1 MAQFTWTFDAP
12 SGVFKSHAMSE
23 QLRFAAIAETKGMQ
37 FVVTEP
43 GYGKKRGES
52 VTISR
57 ISRLTVPTSG
67 QLQETVSIPED
78 VLTMTT
84 VSITVVEWG
93 RAVPYTSLST
103 DLNEFNME
111 NIVQRALRDQ
121 MKVVLDNAAFSAFK
135 TCQIKMEMTGV
146 ASVNFDTNGT
156 ASQTATANFNVY
168 GVEQARDYLYTTLNC
183 PPFEGDDYIG
193 LVSTK
198 AKRGVMTDPAWEPWH
213 RYTDPEA
220 KYNSEIGRLEN
231 VRFIEINNTG
241 ALSAN
246 PGASQTV
253 QGEGLI
259 FGADAVA
266 IAVAEDPELRARI
279 PTDYGRSRGVAWY
292 GILQFGLI
300 WTTANAG
307 EARVVHLTSA

>member
-1 MAQFTWTFDAP
+1 MSQFTWSFDAP

-23 QLRFAAIAETKGMQ
+23 QLRYAAIAETKGMQ
-37 FVVTEP
+37 FVTTEP

-57 ISRLTVPTSG
+57 ISRLAIPTTG
-67 QLQETVSIPED
+67 QLLETVQIPED
-78 VLTMTT
+78 VLTLTT
-84 VSITVVEWG
+84 VSITVAEWG
-93 RAVPYTSLST
+93 RSVPYTSLST

-111 NIVQRALRDQ
+111 SIVQRALRDQ
-121 MKVVLDNAAFSAFK
+121 MKIILDNACFTAFK
-135 TCQIKMEMTGV
+135 TAKIKMTMTGV

-156 ASQTATANFNVY
+156 VSQTAAANFNVY
-168 GVEQARDYLYTTLNC
+168 GVEQARDYLYTTLQT

-198 AKRGVMTDPAWEPWH
+198 AKRGVMSDPAWEPWH

-266 IAVAEDPELRARI
+266 VAVAEDPELRARM

-292 GILQFGLI
+292 GVLNFGLV
-300 WTTANAG
+300 WDTANAG
-307 EARVVHLTSA
+307 EARVLHVTSA